1 MRYCLCVHLFGSVT
15 FYTWSSL
22 QRLNL
27 VLSSKPDLSFWKCLS
42 LSAKLGGEGDS
53 GKASSWKACVHYLF

>member
-53 GKASSWKACVHYLF
+53 GKASSWEACVHYLF